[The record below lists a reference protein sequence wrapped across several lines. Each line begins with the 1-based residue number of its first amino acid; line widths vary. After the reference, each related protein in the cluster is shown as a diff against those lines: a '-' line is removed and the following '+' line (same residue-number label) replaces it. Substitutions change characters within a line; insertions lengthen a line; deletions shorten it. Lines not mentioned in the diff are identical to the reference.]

1 MPQEPLEN
9 ESQLVSRSPLFNAGL
24 LAGVQATMEMEE
36 TVDLIINVTINA
48 VISPEE
54 PGEGGDMRN
63 QKVTLSVRMS
73 LDEAL
78 GYIGGQRLCQERPY
92 LTVLAIDQFS
102 NASWS
107 AMRRTRLDRA
117 QYRSG
122 FHDGYFDELAGTA
135 SPLPDERPLLSR

>member
-9 ESQLVSRSPLFNAGL
+9 ESQLVSRDPWVNWGL
-24 LAGVQATMEMEE
+24 RNGVQVAMEMEG

-54 PGEGGDMRN
+54 PGEGGNMRN

-78 GYIGGQRLCQERPY
+78 GYVGGQRLAHERSD

-102 NASWS
+102 NASWH
-107 AMRRTRLDRA
+107 AMRRSRFDQT
-117 QYRSG
+117 QYRAG
-122 FHDGYFDELAGTA
+122 FHEGYLDELNGLAQ
-135 SPLPDERPLLSR
+135 PLPL